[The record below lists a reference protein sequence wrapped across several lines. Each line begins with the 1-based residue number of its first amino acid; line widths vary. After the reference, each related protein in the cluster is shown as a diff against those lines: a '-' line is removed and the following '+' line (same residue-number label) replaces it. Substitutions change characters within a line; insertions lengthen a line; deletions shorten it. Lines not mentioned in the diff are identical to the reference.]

1 VSDRFDHVFIAPD
14 DYDASL
20 AFYRGVLG
28 WKVIASWGGKN
39 ASRGAVISGGGI
51 KVILAERHASK
62 EKAWTHG
69 VNGTRP
75 NIHLDIH
82 DINKRFG
89 SIPPG
94 DHVVIA
100 PEATHWGSNWFV
112 VRDPD
117 GNLIAFE
124 ETRPKP

>member
-1 VSDRFDHVFIAPD
+1 VNDRFDHVFIAPENFD
-14 DYDASL
+14 GSL
-20 AFYRGVLG
+20 AFYRDVLR
-28 WKVIASWGGKN
+28 WKVVSTWGGN
-39 ASRGAVISGGGI
+39 GESRGVVLSGGGI
-51 KVILAERHASK
+51 KVILAERHASQDR
-62 EKAWTHG
+62 AWTHG

-82 DINKRFG
+82 DINKRFA
-89 SIPPG
+89 SIAPG
-94 DHVVIA
+94 EHVVIA
-100 PEATHWGSNWFV
+100 PEATHWGSHWFV

>member
-1 VSDRFDHVFIAPD
+1 MNDRFDHFFVASDNF
-14 DYDASL
+14 DASL
-20 AFYRGVLG
+20 AFYRDVLR
-28 WKVIASWGGKN
+28 WKVVTSWGGN
-39 ASRGAVISGGGI
+39 GESRGAVLSGGGI
-51 KVILAERHASK
+51 KVIVAERHASK
-62 EKAWTHG
+62 ERAWTHG
-69 VNGTRP
+69 VNGSRP

-82 DINKRFG
+82 DIGKRFS

-100 PEATHWGSNWFV
+100 PEATHWGSHWFV

>member
-1 VSDRFDHVFIAPD
+1 VIDRFDHVFIAPENF
-14 DYDASL
+14 DASL
-20 AFYRGVLG
+20 AFYRDILNWNV
-28 WKVIASWGGKN
+28 VTSWGGEGE
-39 ASRGAVISGGGI
+39 SRGAVFSGGGI

-62 EKAWTHG
+62 DRAWTHG

-82 DINKRFG
+82 DVNRRFA
-89 SIPPG
+89 SVPPG

-100 PEATHWGSNWFV
+100 PEATHWGSHWFV
-112 VRDPD
+112 LRDPD

-124 ETRPKP
+124 EVRPKP